1 MSRHPERSNSPASCA
16 AEGPRH
22 RSTHH
27 NRPHLPNHEPPR
39 STLYPYP
46 LPLTRYLYPLYL
58 QTMDPVLEQL
68 KNGIRR
74 FRSETFPTFADAAN
88 EPQRPH
94 TLFITCADSRIDPNA
109 LTSTGPGEVFVTR
122 NIGSMV
128 PAYGEMLGGV
138 SAVIEFA
145 VAGLGV
151 RHVVICGHTDCG
163 AMKALLDPSSTAKMP
178 SVRNW
183 LTNATTA
190 LAVARTLH
198 EHHIPTPG
206 QPHSNRPLNDI
217 LTEQNVLLQIQ
228 HLRTHPSVATALTLG
243 NLTISGWIYDVTTGN
258 VRIAEN
264 NALTFTP
271 VT

>member
-1 MSRHPERSNSPASCA
+1 
-16 AEGPRH
+16 
-22 RSTHH
+22 
-27 NRPHLPNHEPPR
+27 
-39 STLYPYP
+39 
-46 LPLTRYLYPLYL
+46 
-58 QTMDPVLEQL
+58 MDPVLEQL
-68 KNGIRR
+68 KAGIRR
-74 FRSETFPTFADAAN
+74 FRTETFPSFANSAT

-122 NIGSMV
+122 NIGNMI

-145 VAGLGV
+145 VAALAV

-190 LAVARTLH
+190 LAVAKTLH
-198 EHHIPTPG
+198 EHDIPTPG
-206 QPHSNRPLNDI
+206 QNHAERPLVDI

-243 NLTISGWIYDVTTGN
+243 NLSISGWVYDVTSGN
-258 VRIAEN
+258 VRIAEP
-264 NALTFTP
+264 NAVTFTP
-271 VT
+271 LA

>member
-1 MSRHPERSNSPASCA
+1 
-16 AEGPRH
+16 
-22 RSTHH
+22 
-27 NRPHLPNHEPPR
+27 
-39 STLYPYP
+39 
-46 LPLTRYLYPLYL
+46 
-58 QTMDPVLEQL
+58 MDPVLEQL

-74 FRSETFPTFADAAN
+74 FRSETFPAFADAAS

-109 LTSTGPGEVFVTR
+109 LTATGPGEVFVTR
-122 NIGSMV
+122 NIGNMV

-151 RHVVICGHTDCG
+151 RHVVLCGHTDCG

-183 LTNATTA
+183 LKNAQTA
-190 LAVARTLH
+190 LAVSNTLH
-198 EHHIPTPG
+198 ENDIPSPG
-206 QPHSNRPLNDI
+206 QAPSIHQSSASQQARPLMDI

-243 NLTISGWIYDVTTGN
+243 DLSISGWIYDVTTGN

>member
-1 MSRHPERSNSPASCA
+1 
-16 AEGPRH
+16 
-22 RSTHH
+22 
-27 NRPHLPNHEPPR
+27 
-39 STLYPYP
+39 
-46 LPLTRYLYPLYL
+46 
-58 QTMDPVLEQL
+58 MDPVLEQL
-68 KNGIRR
+68 KNGVRH
-74 FRSETFPTFADAAN
+74 FRAETFPAFADAAN

-109 LTSTGPGEVFVTR
+109 LTATGPGEVFVTR
-122 NIGSMV
+122 NIGNMI

-183 LTNATTA
+183 LKNAQTA
-190 LAVARTLH
+190 LAVSNTLH
-198 EHHIPTPG
+198 EHEIEDHAE
-206 QPHSNRPLNDI
+206 RPLIDI

-271 VT
+271 VE